1 LFSIHSNV
9 LSLSN
14 WGECVDIYAPGDN
27 IWSAWIGASD
37 TGATSFTGTSA
48 ASPFVSGAAALYL
61 QRDSTMTPADVKNAL
76 KEDALSGI
84 LQESA
89 LTEASN
95 LFSFLNVTTDTS
107 SLLLNVGVLLKSQ
120 PLAAAS
126 TP

>member
-89 LTEASN
+89 QTEASN

-107 SLLLNVGVLLKSQ
+107 SYQFV
-120 PLAAAS
+120 
-126 TP
+126 